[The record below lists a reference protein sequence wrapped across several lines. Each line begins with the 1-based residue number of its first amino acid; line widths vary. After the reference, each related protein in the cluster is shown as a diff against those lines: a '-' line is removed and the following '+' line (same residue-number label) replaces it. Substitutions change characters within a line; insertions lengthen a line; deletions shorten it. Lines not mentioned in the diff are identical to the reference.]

1 MDTAQA
7 IDIARRAIALV
18 LIVGAPLLLTILVVA
33 LIVSIL
39 QAATQVQELTLSF
52 VPKLVAA
59 AVVAAITG
67 PWLLSRL
74 VEFGKEM
81 FGPP

>member
-7 IDIARRAIALV
+7 IDIARRAIALL
-18 LIVGAPLLLTILVVA
+18 LIVGAPILLTVLIVA
-33 LIVSIL
+33 LVVSIL

-52 VPKLVAA
+52 VPKLLAA
-59 AVVAAITG
+59 AIVVAITG

-74 VEFGKEM
+74 IEFGREM
-81 FGPP
+81 FGPL